1 MPFSGFPKQGV
12 SWFHHLAVAQ
22 NREWFQAHKDGYE
35 DLWLTPMKALLEE
48 VHAPLQKIYGQ
59 KLGPSKIFRLNRD
72 VRFSKDKSPY
82 KTHVAAMIPF
92 DGYGKMEGPAA
103 LYFHL
108 GLQDVVGFGFYML
121 EPKSLQKLRKALID
135 EKTGKPLAKLIEA
148 AQKKGLEPDSFERLK
163 RPPPGVSPDHPRVEL
178 LKNKALGLSTR
189 SIPKSVR
196 FGPKFKTWLLD
207 QAKAAAPVIKWGL
220 AQRLS

>member
-1 MPFSGFPKQGV
+1 MPFTGFPKAGV
-12 SWFHHLAVAQ
+12 TWFHHLAVAQ

-35 DLWLTPMKALLEE
+35 DLWLTPMNALLEE
-48 VHAPLQKIYGQ
+48 LRAPLEKLYGR

-92 DGYGKMEGPAA
+92 EGFAKNEGPVA

-108 GLQDVVGFGFYML
+108 GLEDVVGFGFYML
-121 EPKSLQKLRKALID
+121 EPKSLQRLRKLLID
-135 EKTGKPLAKLIEA
+135 DETGAPLAKLVA
-148 AQKKGLEPDSFERLK
+148 AAEKQGLKADSFERLK

-178 LKNKALGLSTR
+178 LKNKALGLSSK
-189 SIPKSVR
+189 SIPRRVR
-196 FGPKFKTWLLD
+196 FSAGFKQWLLD
-207 QAKAAAPVIKWGL
+207 QAKAAAPVVKWGL
-220 AQRLS
+220 AHKL